1 MLICWSQ
8 SDVTH
13 EERTCCHF
21 QCNILYLIKTQ
32 LRERAVSFF
41 FFSKD
46 LFHYLIFMFIVDST
60 FYSMHSR
67 IQLFPPHTLI
77 AQGTL
82 VCFMMWAPLCIVYV
96 MFFLSW
102 FTSFTQRKLLVVGN
116 NGSPVPL
123 LFSFHWNKWKP
134 TLSEPEG
141 MTLLCQ
147 SLLSSY
153 SQTRSWEE
161 WEMCRSLCWFEFL
174 HLFPPEHTYS
184 FFKKKSI

>member
-82 VCFMMWAPLCIVYV
+82 VCFMM
-96 MFFLSW
+96 
-102 FTSFTQRKLLVVGN
+102 
-116 NGSPVPL
+116 
-123 LFSFHWNKWKP
+123 
-134 TLSEPEG
+134 
-141 MTLLCQ
+141 
-147 SLLSSY
+147 
-153 SQTRSWEE
+153 
-161 WEMCRSLCWFEFL
+161 
-174 HLFPPEHTYS
+174 
-184 FFKKKSI
+184 